1 MSDSI
6 VTEKLSKNKDNWN
19 QFIKIFQSRILPQ
32 FPDLGHQFKDPPGE
46 PSISFKI
53 KPNINDLTINGF
65 PVYSRNDPTNIGIFF
80 PYLTTTTTTRQDT
93 NNQIALVLYMSLDLS
108 PDSKKA
114 FREDDTT
121 YKNDIKSLIVSDSL
135 LLKQLFSL
143 CDESSLHVIESSPD
157 YPSWLNNISYNR
169 SFNFINIAKS
179 VHAGGNSISKFTRTT
194 KLLNAKFNGN
204 NHAQL
209 MSDFEAGRN
218 SLLADFGNGSIDTIN
233 VNDFSR
239 YLYLRLIGAHPA
251 CELINHDIS
260 RVSPDGTFLCFK
272 KTMTMVDEFIIDH
285 PNKFL
290 STTPTS
296 VVVNPVGFISTP
308 SDVQSVNKIFPFIK
322 IDRTTLTNNPRQVSE
337 PCSVC
342 LSYGWTG
349 QARYH
354 TVKDCA
360 HNPRSPNFNTKS
372 LERCKLLFAN
382 NQLKNH
388 KQSSTTASTAFIS
401 TISPTDSSLD
411 EFNRQVAIGYGM
423 QLATEAYKTQP
434 SSPIPTVP
442 SSSVSSLPDAN

>member
-1 MSDSI
+1 M
-6 VTEKLSKNKDNWN
+6 
-19 QFIKIFQSRILPQ
+19 
-32 FPDLGHQFKDPPGE
+32 
-46 PSISFKI
+46 
-53 KPNINDLTINGF
+53 
-65 PVYSRNDPTNIGIFF
+65 
-80 PYLTTTTTTRQDT
+80 
-93 NNQIALVLYMSLDLS
+93 A
-108 PDSKKA
+108 
-114 FREDDTT
+114 
-121 YKNDIKSLIVSDSL
+121 YKHWI
-135 LLKQLFSL
+135 
-143 CDESSLHVIESSPD
+143 H
-157 YPSWLNNISYNR
+157 R
-169 SFNFINIAKS
+169 SFSFLSIAKS
-179 VHAGGNSISKFTRTT
+179 VHASGNSISKLTT

-218 SLLADFGNGSIDTIN
+218 SLLADFGNGSTDTIN

-239 YLYLRLIGAHPA
+239 YLYLRLIGAHSA
-251 CELINHDIS
+251 CELINHGIS

-290 STTPTS
+290 SATSTS

-308 SDVQSVNKIFPFIK
+308 SDVQPVNKIFPFIK

-360 HNPRSPNFNTKS
+360 HNPRSSNFNTKS
-372 LERCKLLFAN
+372 LERCKLQFAN
-382 NQLKNH
+382 KQSLKNN
-388 KQSSTTASTAFIS
+388 KQSSTTTSTAFIS